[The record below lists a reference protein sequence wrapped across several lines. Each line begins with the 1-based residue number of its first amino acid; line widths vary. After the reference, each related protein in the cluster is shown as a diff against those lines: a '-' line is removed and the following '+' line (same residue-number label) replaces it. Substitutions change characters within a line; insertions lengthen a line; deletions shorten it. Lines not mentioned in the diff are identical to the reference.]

1 MSSSSSNSFYHHINM
16 NDYLTNESVLL
27 GNNSSFNSS
36 SFIRNC
42 NCLECVKPY
51 YAIKDG
57 VSMTAS
63 SVIKNEEEYS
73 VNNTMLTGDIN
84 QVTDFYNYD
93 YSYVPLQSPL
103 DICYRDNNYFMTA
116 GYSTSSSSSSPPP
129 PSLSPEFVNTEIQK
143 TNEPDYYYNSIL
155 EYPMVKTEPSFTKK
169 ESHGNKIGNKKRNS
183 SAESTCSVS
192 STKKKFS
199 CDYCSRAFAR
209 KYDLARHQRIHTG
222 NKPYVC
228 PCCSKGF
235 SRSDARIRHF
245 RTERMCKDGENKTAR
260 LRSQRKQ

>member
-1 MSSSSSNSFYHHINM
+1 
-16 NDYLTNESVLL
+16 
-27 GNNSSFNSS
+27 
-36 SFIRNC
+36 
-42 NCLECVKPY
+42 
-51 YAIKDG
+51 
-57 VSMTAS
+57 MTAS
-63 SVIKNEEEYS
+63 AIKNKQDYI
-73 VNNTMLTGDIN
+73 VNDTTLTGNIS
-84 QVTDFYNYD
+84 QVTDFYNYN
-93 YSYVPLQSPL
+93 YSYVPSQSPL
-103 DICYRDNNYFMTA
+103 DICYSDNNYFMTA
-116 GYSTSSSSSSPPP
+116 GYSTASSSSSPP

-155 EYPMVKTEPSFTKK
+155 EYPMAKTEPSFTKK
-169 ESHGNKIGNKKRNS
+169 ESHGNKIGNNKQSS

-192 STKKKFS
+192 PAKKKFS

-245 RTERMCKDGENKTAR
+245 RTERTCKDGEKKTTR
-260 LRSQRKQ
+260 LRNHRKQ